1 MQKSKGFVG
10 AVVALVTLAMVAC
23 ASTRTQKSPGE
34 QVDDSVTTGRVKAA
48 LIADPTTKAHQIDV
62 ETFKGTVQLNGFVDT
77 AASKDRAGEV
87 ARNTKGVTKVQN
99 NLTVNSNGSRS
110 AGEVVDDSAI
120 TAKVKAA
127 LAGDSRTKAH
137 QVNVETRDGVVQLS
151 GFVDNSEAKSTAEE
165 LAKSVDNVK
174 SVDNELSVKK

>member
-10 AVVALVTLAMVAC
+10 AIVFVMAMAMVAC

-48 LIADPTTKAHQIDV
+48 LIADPVTKAHQIDV

-77 AASKDRAGEV
+77 AASKQRASEV
-87 ARNTKGVTKVQN
+87 AKTTKGVTSVRN
-99 NLTVNSNGSRS
+99 NLTVKTTGRT
-110 AGEVVDDSAI
+110 GEEVIDDGAI

-127 LAGDSRTKAH
+127 LAGDPRTKAH
-137 QVNVETRDGVVQLS
+137 QVNVETREGKVQLS
-151 GFVDNSEAKSTAEE
+151 GFVDSSEAKSTAEE
-165 LAKSVDNVK
+165 LARAVDNVK
-174 SVDNELSVKK
+174 SVDNELDVKK

>member
-10 AVVALVTLAMVAC
+10 AVVALLTLAMVAC

-48 LIADPTTKAHQIDV
+48 LIADPVTKAHQIDV

-77 AASKDRAGEV
+77 AASKERAAEV
-87 ARNTKGVTKVQN
+87 ARGTKGVTSVQN
-99 NLTVNSNGSRS
+99 NLTVKTDPRS
-110 AGEVVDDSAI
+110 ASDVVDDGAI

-127 LAGDSRTKAH
+127 LAGDPRTKAH
-137 QVNVETRDGVVQLS
+137 QVNVETREGVVQLS

-165 LAKSVDNVK
+165 LARAVDNVK

>member
-1 MQKSKGFVG
+1 MFKSKGFVS
-10 AVVALVTLAMVAC
+10 AVALVMTLAMAAC

-34 QVDDSVTTGRVKAA
+34 AIDDSVTTGRVKAA
-48 LIADPTTKAHQIDV
+48 LIADPVTKAHQIDV

-77 AASKDRAGEV
+77 AASKERASEV

-99 NLTVNSNGSRS
+99 NLTVNTSGGRS
-110 AGEVVDDSAI
+110 AGEVVDDAAI

-127 LAGDSRTKAH
+127 LIGDPRTKAH
-137 QVNVETRDGVVQLS
+137 QVEVETRDGVVQLS

-165 LAKSVDNVK
+165 LARQVDNVK